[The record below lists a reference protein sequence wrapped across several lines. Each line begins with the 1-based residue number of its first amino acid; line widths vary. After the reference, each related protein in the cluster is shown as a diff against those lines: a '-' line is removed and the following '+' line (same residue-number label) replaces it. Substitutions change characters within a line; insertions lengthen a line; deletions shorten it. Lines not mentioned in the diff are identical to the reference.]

1 MTQRHHAS
9 LWLVL
14 PAIVVTLADWAV
26 TFFFQPP
33 AYWTGAF
40 EARSEISPLGHGLL
54 GIHPLV
60 FSAFMVIY
68 ILVIVALVIFLKS
81 PWNKVVALVVVIGH
95 TAGIYGWLKDRSYW
109 SAMPVFFL
117 VGLMTV
123 LCWQKATKLTPNN
136 RQ

>member
-1 MTQRHHAS
+1 MTKRHLAS

-14 PAIVVTLADWAV
+14 PAVVVTLADWAV
-26 TFFFQPP
+26 TFFLQPP

-40 EARSEISPLGHGLL
+40 EARSEISPLGYRLL

-60 FSAFMVIY
+60 FSAFMAIY
-68 ILVIVALVIFLKS
+68 ILVIVALVLFLKS
-81 PWNKVVALVVVIGH
+81 PWNKVVALVVIVGH

-109 SAMPVFFL
+109 SAIPVFFL

-123 LCWQKATKLTPNN
+123 LCWQKAED
-136 RQ
+136 